1 MSRQPINA
9 LWLGLYCPALP
20 LTAAWGLLPE
30 AGPLAVHETSGQKA
44 RIIQASRA
52 ALALGVRP
60 GQALADALAIAPA
73 LHSRPRH
80 RHMET
85 QALERM
91 AMLAYGYSH
100 QVALAGC
107 DTVLLE
113 IAGSRRLLGNS
124 RTLIGSLC
132 RKARQRG
139 FIVRSGLAPVAA
151 ATPLLARHGKH
162 CPDLSSL
169 KQTLRQT
176 PITDLDIAPETKQA
190 MTGCGLYTIGELM
203 HVPAADRTRRFGAHL
218 NDDLAGL
225 FGHRPVPLPTW
236 QPPERYQQRLE
247 LPAATADTGALLF
260 IFRRAIEHLGDWLEV
275 RDHALTQL
283 HARLERED
291 GGTPE
296 ALDIGLARPGLD
308 HERLL
313 ELIDLKLDRLK
324 LAAPV
329 TGVVVSAETTA
340 AHRPPQSDLFSGHN
354 RADAWPAL
362 LDRLN
367 ARLGNDGLASLAP
380 VADHRPERSWAWTAP
395 GVTTPGNEQRP
406 RPLWLLPEPRP
417 CQREDLQLQQGPE
430 RIESGWWDSHECR
443 RDYWIARDHHGR
455 RVWVFREYRPEHG
468 WFVHGLL
475 DE

>member
-1 MSRQPINA
+1 
-9 LWLGLYCPALP
+9 
-20 LTAAWGLLPE
+20 
-30 AGPLAVHETSGQKA
+30 
-44 RIIQASRA
+44 
-52 ALALGVRP
+52 
-60 GQALADALAIAPA
+60 
-73 LHSRPRH
+73 
-80 RHMET
+80 
-85 QALERM
+85 M

-100 QVALAGC
+100 QVVLAGC

-113 IAGSRRLLGNS
+113 IAGSRRLLGSS
-124 RTLIGSLC
+124 RTLIDALC

-139 FIVRSGLAPVAA
+139 FVVRSGLAPVAA

-176 PITDLDIAPETKQA
+176 PIADLDILPETKQA

-203 HVPAADRTRRFGAHL
+203 HVPVADRTRRFGAHL

-236 QPPERYQQRLE
+236 QPPEHYRQRLE

-308 HERLL
+308 PERLL

-329 TGVVVSAETTA
+329 TGVIVSAETTA

-367 ARLGNDGLASLAP
+367 ARLGKDGLASLAP
-380 VADHRPERSWAWTAP
+380 VADHRPEKSWTWTTP
-395 GVTTPGNEQRP
+395 GVTAPGNEQRP
-406 RPLWLLPEPRP
+406 RPLWLFPEPRP
-417 CQREDLQLQQGPE
+417 CRRDSLQLQQGPE
-430 RIESGWWDSHECR
+430 RIESGWWDGPECR
-443 RDYWIARDHHGR
+443 RDYWIAKDRHGR
-455 RVWVFREYRPEHG
+455 HLWVFHEHHPGQG

-475 DE
+475 DI